1 MADSRI
7 PAEKVEAAQA
17 WAIPEVRDGQIV
29 QSEKLR
35 QRGTRGELINV
46 DKKEVIYNNITAG
59 QLEDIHRQAYKEVFD
74 QGFAEGRL
82 QGQKKGLTEGLAEGQ
97 KQIQQHSQQLHS
109 ALESLMQ
116 FMQGHDDE
124 VEQALVNLVTSVT
137 KHIIRRELSIDST
150 HVLSV
155 VHDAVATLPITQ
167 EDIHI
172 FLSEQDHK
180 YLSEQQP
187 LPEQWHLQADPSL
200 TPGGCRVVTTQSVVD
215 YTLEEQFQQ
224 VIGQLV
230 EARFGELAAQASE
243 RDRDPSG

>member
-17 WAIPEVRDGQIV
+17 WSIPEVHEGQIV

-74 QGFAEGRL
+74 QGFAEGRTE
-82 QGQKKGLTEGLAEGQ
+82 GQKKGFEEGLVKGQ
-97 KQIQQHSQQLHS
+97 QQIQQHTQQLQQVIENLLS
-109 ALESLMQ
+109 

-124 VEQALVNLVTSVT
+124 VEQALVNLVTCVS
-137 KHIIRRELSIDST
+137 KHILRRELTVDST
-150 HVLSV
+150 HILSV
-155 VHDAVATLPITQ
+155 VHDAVAKLPATQ
-167 EDIHI
+167 SDIHI
-172 FLSEQDHK
+172 FLSEQDFR
-180 YLSEQQP
+180 YLSEQQT
-187 LPEQWHLQADPSL
+187 LPEQWQLQTDPGL

-215 YTLEEQFQQ
+215 FTLEEQFQQ

-230 EARFGELAAQASE
+230 QDRFGQLAAQATDTE
-243 RDRDPSG
+243 QDPNT